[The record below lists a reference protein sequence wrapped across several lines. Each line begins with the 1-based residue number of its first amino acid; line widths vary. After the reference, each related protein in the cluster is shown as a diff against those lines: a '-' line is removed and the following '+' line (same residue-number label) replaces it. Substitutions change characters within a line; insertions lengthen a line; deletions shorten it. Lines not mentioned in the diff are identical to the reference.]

1 MKWLSFPL
9 VIVLLGF
16 ARPALGC
23 TPVVPVMH
31 VFTGSILSKESLS
44 VLLGAVAI
52 KTVIFVLYEKAIAW
66 YKAVLFMI
74 IANCFSTVVGFSLS
88 LSFAPP
94 FLAIIIPFLLFICWI
109 PSKRLIALN
118 PGGHFSGWNH
128 YGLAVGVMILVFAS
142 WGLFASAQDAIGSRT
157 PLHTYWVLKF
167 LYVYSAIII
176 SFALTTLWEEW
187 VVSGLSRI
195 TSGKASFLKSVAFAN
210 LITLLVVMLY
220 AAAMMLPIRL
230 KSGNFLVQLVAIFKI

>member
-1 MKWLSFPL
+1 MMF
-9 VIVLLGF
+9 ILLCF
-16 ARPALGC
+16 ARPVLGC
-23 TPVVPVMH
+23 EPVIPVMH
-31 VFTGSILSKESLS
+31 VFSGSILAKESLI

-52 KTVIFVLYEKAIAW
+52 KTAIFAIYEKSIAW

-88 LSFAPP
+88 IAVAPYMLPVILP
-94 FLAIIIPFLLFICWI
+94 FLFFVCWI
-109 PSKRLIALN
+109 PSKRIIAIN

-128 YGLAVGVMILVFAS
+128 YGLAILVMISVYAS
-142 WGLFASAQDAIGSRT
+142 WYLFGVAQSAIGSRA

-167 LYVYSAIII
+167 VYLYSAIII

-187 VVSGLSRI
+187 VIAGLSKI
-195 TSGKASFLKSVAFAN
+195 ASGKASFLKSVAFAN
-210 LITLLVVMLY
+210 LITLLAVMLY

-230 KSGNFLVQLVAIFKI
+230 KSGNFLVQLASIFKI

>member
-9 VIVLLGF
+9 MFILLGF

-23 TPVVPVMH
+23 EPVVPVMH
-31 VFTGSILSKESLS
+31 VFTGSILSKESLG

-52 KTVIFVLYEKAIAW
+52 KTIIFAVYEKSISW
-66 YKAVLFMI
+66 YKAVLFII

-88 LSFAPP
+88 IAVAPYMLPIILP
-94 FLAIIIPFLLFICWI
+94 FLVFVCWI
-109 PSKRLIALN
+109 PSKRIIALN

-128 YGLAVGVMILVFAS
+128 YGLTVLVMISVYAS
-142 WGLFASAQDAIGSRT
+142 WYLFGAAQSAIGSRA

-167 LYVYSAIII
+167 LYLYSAIII

-187 VVSGLSRI
+187 VVSGLSKNR
-195 TSGKASFLKSVAFAN
+195 SGHTSFLKSVAFAN

-220 AAAMMLPIRL
+220 TAGMMLPIRL
-230 KSGNFLVQLVAIFKI
+230 KSGNFLAQLVAIFTI